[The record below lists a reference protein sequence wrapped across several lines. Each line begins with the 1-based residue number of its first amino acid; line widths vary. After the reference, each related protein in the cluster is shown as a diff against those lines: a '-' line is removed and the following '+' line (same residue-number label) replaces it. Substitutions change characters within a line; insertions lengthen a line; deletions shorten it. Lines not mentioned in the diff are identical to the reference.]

1 MCDADFERDGARAMP
16 NVFVLTPYSMK
27 PLNCRALF
35 LVFALFAAAVST
47 AFSQQ
52 PPVAPAPVEVSAVR
66 FRPVNGGWFEVEVE
80 VQAKPGPA
88 ATANRNFVNR
98 VKVTLNLGVISVK
111 APQGATIPDA
121 FYKAS
126 AEAVAIET
134 TGRSAFRFYL
144 PPEIVKRDQVSGPQR
159 FYLVELSVGGQALPL
174 TKNDVPSN
182 FNSTAIVEGFRG
194 KVAAEATANDG
205 ILLPQYLTPF
215 AVGGNNTPSFIR
227 IETTR

>member
-1 MCDADFERDGARAMP
+1 MRAAEFERDGARVMS
-16 NVFVLTPYSMK
+16 NVLTQFPYSMK
-27 PLNCRALF
+27 PLNCRALVLLF
-35 LVFALFAAAVST
+35 TLFAAAVSPVF
-47 AFSQQ
+47 AQQ
-52 PPVAPAPVEVSAVR
+52 PAVAPAPVEVSTVK

-88 ATANRNFVNR
+88 AVANRNFLNR

-111 APQGATIPDA
+111 APQGATIPDT
-121 FYKAS
+121 FYRAS

-134 TGRSAFRFYL
+134 TGRTAFRFYL

-174 TKNDVPSN
+174 TRNDVPST
-182 FNSTAIVEGFRG
+182 FTTTTIIEGFRG

-215 AVGGNNTPSFIR
+215 GAGGNNTPSFIR
-227 IETTR
+227 TEATR

>member
-1 MCDADFERDGARAMP
+1 
-16 NVFVLTPYSMK
+16 
-27 PLNCRALF
+27 
-35 LVFALFAAAVST
+35 VFALFAAAVST

-52 PPVAPAPVEVSAVR
+52 APAAPATVEVSTVR
-66 FRPVNGGWFEVEVE
+66 FRPVTGGWFEVEIE

-98 VKVTLNLGVISVK
+98 VKVTLNLGVFSVK
-111 APQGATIPDA
+111 APQGAAIPDT
-121 FYKAS
+121 FYRAS

-182 FNSTAIVEGFRG
+182 FTSTAIIEGFRG
-194 KVAAEATANDG
+194 KVAAESTANDG

-215 AVGGNNTPSFIR
+215 GASGNNTPSFIR
-227 IETTR
+227 IEATR